1 MGRKKKT
8 QDWTSLTQEDV
19 VDRCAQKKFNDRQQ
33 RAKSSMDMR
42 TKNHDIFSK
51 ISHMQN
57 IYPLSGNE
65 WSEGSTQAI
74 KRKIRAQ
81 TIQRVPDG
89 EIVTQFDK
97 NSIEQI
103 EIEFIFKH
111 KILTSEYD
119 GKDMLKNIWRAFNYS
134 YDYGFACVRSGFE
147 KDLDGRIT
155 ALKTNMSEVNRLKT
169 DILNLINDEIL
180 ALDTSDIGI
189 PLGSLFLPELFSGK
203 GPAIPVRILSIRNSD
218 ATFSSKFSQ
227 AGINQTLHQ
236 LTMIVSADVAVL
248 VLGQTSSFTVNSEV
262 VVAETVIVGDVPST
276 FLQTGGN
283 YESKR

>member
-1 MGRKKKT
+1 MRRRIRRLLQLLLVLLAAVFLAFLMLRGRYRDVIRDLAET
-8 QDWTSLTQEDV
+8 QVKNTTSDLTNDAIAKQIADGV
-19 VDRCAQKKFNDRQQ
+19 IQYDR
-33 RAKSSMDMR
+33 
-42 TKNHDIFSK
+42 
-51 ISHMQN
+51 
-57 IYPLSGNE
+57 
-65 WSEGSTQAI
+65 
-74 KRKIRAQ
+74 
-81 TIQRVPDG
+81 
-89 EIVTQFDK
+89 IV
-97 NSIEQI
+97 
-103 EIEFIFKH
+103 
-111 KILTSEYD
+111 Y
-119 GKDMLKNIWRAFNYS
+119 
-134 YDYGFACVRSGFE
+134 FE

-236 LTMIVSADVAVL
+236 LTMIVSVDVAVL